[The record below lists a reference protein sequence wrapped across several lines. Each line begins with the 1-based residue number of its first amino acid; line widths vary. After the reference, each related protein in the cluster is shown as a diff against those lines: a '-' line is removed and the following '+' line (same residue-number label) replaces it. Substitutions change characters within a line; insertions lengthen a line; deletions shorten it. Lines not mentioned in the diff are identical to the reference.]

1 MELLRS
7 NTPKVIKLEG
17 KKGGAAP
24 EQLRSGSR
32 AAPEQLRSREEQG
45 GAEEMDKKKWPKTKT
60 FLRNIF
66 EIVIEFSFKIANFI
80 LRQK

>member
-1 MELLRS
+1 MRENLA
-7 NTPKVIKLEG
+7 IKGWVL
-17 KKGGAAP
+17 P
-24 EQLRSGSR
+24 LS
-32 AAPEQLRSREEQG
+32 LRSREEPG
-45 GAEEMDKKKWPKTKT
+45 GAEEMDKKKLSKTKT